1 MTTLK
6 PQRAPGGTLAAWAW
20 GAVAL
25 TPVGWFY
32 GALAA
37 AYSHLGDVVDVNQM
51 ITGVLLFVAA
61 PSSAFILAIHAAR
74 AGHRSGKIAVIAAG
88 LLLLATIV
96 VTLLYGGWIGLAV
109 TAVVAVLVLAWVRS
123 RRIAVAVSGSVLR
136 AAGPRPVLIIAGGA
150 VPDEPAAAR
159 WFQAASPATV
169 RVWVVPQ
176 AGHTA
181 ALTTQ
186 PRAWEAQVSSFL
198 TAALNPGTMPAP
210 GAGNH
215 G

>member
-1 MTTLK
+1 MVAEGVTGL
-6 PQRAPGGTLAAWAW
+6 QLADHGWLPH
-20 GAVAL
+20 GIDGAL
-25 TPVGWFY
+25 TRGQEWVMY
-32 GALAA
+32 TAA
-37 AYSHLGDVVDVNQM
+37 A
-51 ITGVLLFVAA
+51 LLSGA
-61 PSSAFILAIHAAR
+61 PRPMPLRDAI
-74 AGHRSGKIAVIAAG
+74 
-88 LLLLATIV
+88 
-96 VTLLYGGWIGLAV
+96 
-109 TAVVAVLVLAWVRS
+109 
-123 RRIAVAVSGSVLR
+123 R

-215 G
+215 GLRGGLTERRAAAQLEQRLS

>member
-20 GAVAL
+20 AAVAL

-61 PSSAFILAIHAAR
+61 PSSAFILAVHAAR

-123 RRIAVAVSGSVLR
+123 RRIAVAVSGLVLL
-136 AAGPRPVLIIAGGA
+136 AALIFGAWQSGGWINVA
-150 VPDEPAAAR
+150 HDHRDGGGRGTGFRLGALPQQAAAR
-159 WFQAASPATV
+159 AGRCAARGGIA
-169 RVWVVPQ
+169 R
-176 AGHTA
+176 GYCA
-181 ALTTQ
+181 ARRICTDFAVLTT
-186 PRAWEAQVSSFL
+186 VSGCF
-198 TAALNPGTMPAP
+198 G
-210 GAGNH
+210 
-215 G
+215 